1 VTCRSPCY
9 SPCKPLCRSPCV
21 SPCKVT
27 CCSPRVSCRT
37 TLHFNY

>member
-9 SPCKPLCRSPCV
+9 SPCKPLCRSPCA
-21 SPCKVT
+21 SPCRVV
-27 CCSPRVSCRT
+27 CCSPRTTCRT